1 MFRKKLIYNDK
12 KFGEFVY
19 SYGCWND
26 QPVSSSHG
34 KIIVIVEGN
43 KTGSDSQSLTQTREL
58 FKNIIKY
65 IEDAKSFIVTKNI
78 SEFMEGNGSLVFDG
92 FHSRGEIEL
101 FDLDFG
107 LSNWD
112 DASSVVHFK
121 SNIPYDVSLGD

>member
-12 KFGEFVY
+12 ELGGFVY
-19 SYGCWND
+19 SYDCWNA

-34 KIIVIVEGN
+34 KIIVSVEGK
-43 KTGSDSQSLTQTREL
+43 KTGPDSQGLTQAREL
-58 FKNIIKY
+58 FKNIIKC
-65 IEDAKSFIVTKNI
+65 IEEAKSFIEGKNI

-92 FHSRGEIEL
+92 FHSRGEIGL

-112 DASSVVHFK
+112 DASIVVHFK
-121 SNIPYDVSLGD
+121 ANIPYDVSLSD